1 MFYFYSMKL
10 YSSLILSA
18 CSVLLCSCGGQQET
32 SQPTAAAPAPA
43 VTQAPVAEEKP
54 QTKEERIQEI
64 KLWYSEIQKIGMQ
77 NCETKKRV
85 KYDSFD
91 LDSEKIPFDQVVKTC
106 KLDDH
111 YELIRGEFGG
121 YEWGQ
126 QLSIYKKD
134 GKIFFVLVEGASEG
148 WSYTKR
154 YYCDRDENLIQ
165 LLENEAD
172 GGEEVKG
179 PGKPTQLNPAMP
191 KIQDNIGEYLSDVN
205 FVLAGK

>member
-1 MFYFYSMKL
+1 MKL
-10 YSSLILSA
+10 YSNLILIA
-18 CSVLLCSCGGQQET
+18 CSVLLFSCGGQQEAP
-32 SQPTAAAPAPA
+32 QPTAAAPAAAPA
-43 VTQAPVAEEKP
+43 PAPVVEEKP

-64 KLWYSEIQKIGMQ
+64 KLWYSDIQKIGMQ

-91 LDSEKIPFDQVVKTC
+91 LESEKFPFDQVVKTC

-121 YEWGQ
+121 YEWGK

-148 WSYTKR
+148 WSYTER

-165 LLENEAD
+165 RLENEAD

-179 PGKPTQLNPAMP
+179 PGKATPLDPSKP
-191 KIQDNIGEYLSDVN
+191 RIQDNIAQHLSDVN
-205 FVLAGK
+205 FVLSGK

>member
-1 MFYFYSMKL
+1 MKIYSNF
-10 YSSLILSA
+10 ILA
-18 CSVLLCSCGGQQET
+18 LGSVLLFSCGGQQDAP
-32 SQPTAAAPAPA
+32 QPTAAAPASTPA
-43 VTQAPVAEEKP
+43 PAPVVEEKP

-64 KLWYSEIQKIGMQ
+64 KVWYSEIQKIGMQ

-111 YELIRGEFGG
+111 YEIIRGDFSG
-121 YEWGQ
+121 YEWYS
-126 QLSIYKKD
+126 QLTIYKKD
-134 GKIFFVLVEGASEG
+134 GKIFFVLLTGASES
-148 WSYTKR
+148 WMYEKR

-179 PGKPTQLNPAMP
+179 PGKATPLNPAIP
-191 KIQDNIGEYLSDVN
+191 RIQDNIAEYLTDVN
-205 FVLAGK
+205 FVLSGK

>member
-1 MFYFYSMKL
+1 MKL
-10 YSSLILSA
+10 YSGLILIA

-32 SQPTAAAPAPA
+32 SQPSAAAPAPA
-43 VTQAPVAEEKP
+43 VTQAPVVEEKP

-64 KLWYSEIQKIGMQ
+64 
-77 NCETKKRV
+77 N
-85 KYDSFD
+85 
-91 LDSEKIPFDQVVKTC
+91 
-106 KLDDH
+106 H

-126 QLSIYKKD
+126 QLSSYKKD

-191 KIQDNIGEYLSDVN
+191 RIQDNIAEYLADVN
-205 FVLAGK
+205 FVLSGK